1 MYRGQ
6 LARRDATKGAG
17 RESGVLRRGHR
28 DEAELPVLPPRPLA
42 AARRPR
48 QVCSRLPVAR
58 AVAVAVAARRA
69 ATVGVWVGIPNLL
82 LCRKRGGSGLCPP
95 ALRRLLSALD
105 RAASSGQPRPI
116 SRAWAAPAGHVGPV
130 FDVAASCSPASRSG
144 SPAASAYKEP
154 TDCMWRARPCPAASV
169 ALSVRGYCPHSPSAA
184 PTNFRSQGGKG
195 GSLINAASSAATGW
209 ALPRLLPL

>member
-1 MYRGQ
+1 MQLLREGVPVCSRGHAVYRGQ
-6 LARRDATKGAG
+6 LARRDTTKGAG

-58 AVAVAVAARRA
+58 AVAVAVAARWA
-69 ATVGVWVGIPNLL
+69 ATVGVWVGIHNLL

-130 FDVAASCSPASRSG
+130 FDVAASCSPASSSG

-154 TDCMWRARPCPAASV
+154 TGCMWRARPCRFRRA
-169 ALSVRGYCPHSPSAA
+169 VRA
-184 PTNFRSQGGKG
+184 
-195 GSLINAASSAATGW
+195 
-209 ALPRLLPL
+209 RLLSLTARRRRPQTSARKGEKAGRR